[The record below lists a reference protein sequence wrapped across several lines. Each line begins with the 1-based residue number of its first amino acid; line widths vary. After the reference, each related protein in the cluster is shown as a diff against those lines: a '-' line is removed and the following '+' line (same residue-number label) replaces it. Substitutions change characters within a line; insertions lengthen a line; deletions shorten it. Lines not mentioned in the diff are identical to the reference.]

1 MSATKAPISLMNMV
15 FAFNYRAVMY
25 SVTFKTEQKL
35 VAVYPA
41 HVGYYITAY
50 PAQVGLLAC
59 YHVHDTRRVIT
70 SLCTLHK
77 VGY

>member
-1 MSATKAPISLMNMV
+1 MSATEAPISLMNMV

-41 HVGYYITAY
+41 HG
-50 PAQVGLLAC
+50 GLLAC